1 MIALV
6 AGLLLFFGI
15 HMVRIV
21 AAPWRTRQI
30 ERLGPLAWR
39 GVYSVLSLVGFA
51 LMIWGYSQTR
61 GVPDL
66 WQWPRAMR
74 HVAALLTLPAFVLIT
89 AAYVPRN
96 HFKAAIGHPM
106 LAGTKLWAL
115 AHLLCNARMGDL
127 LLFGTFLAWAVV
139 AFVASRKRDRAA
151 GTRYAPGSVG
161 GSVATVVIGVAAW
174 AGFAMVGH
182 GWLIG
187 VRPFG

>member
-30 ERLGPLAWR
+30 ERLGPQAWR
-39 GVYSVLSLVGFA
+39 GVYSVLSLAGFA

-74 HVAALLTLPAFVLIT
+74 HVAALLTLPAFVLIV

-115 AHLLCNARMGDL
+115 AHLLCNARLGDL

-139 AFVASRKRDRAA
+139 AFVASRKRDRAQ
-151 GTRYAPGSVG
+151 GTRYAA

-174 AGFAMVGH
+174 AGFALVGH